1 MAQSGGSED
10 EPMPTETRS
19 ETQPRHPVENGEAQ
33 RDEWVAAVEQVVSD
47 AETWATE
54 QKWFVHRGPKTI
66 TEDPVGS
73 YEVPTLLIQA
83 PAGRFVIDPI
93 ARYVI
98 GALGKIE
105 FCVFPSYYYVMI
117 VRTEAGWQ
125 VETNPK
131 TTSRPWSKQTFF
143 EVVSE
148 LARKA

>member
-1 MAQSGGSED
+1 
-10 EPMPTETRS
+10 MPTETRS
-19 ETQPRHPVENGEAQ
+19 ETLPRQPADNGDAQ
-33 RDEWVAAVEQVVSD
+33 RDEWIAAVEQVISD
-47 AETWATE
+47 AEAWSTE
-54 QKWFVHRGPKTI
+54 QHWFVHRGPKTI
-66 TEDPVGS
+66 TEPALGS

-98 GALGKIE
+98 GALGEID
-105 FCVFPSYYYVMI
+105 FCVHPSYYYVMI
-117 VRTEAGWQ
+117 VRTESGWQ

-131 TTSRPWSKQTFF
+131 TTSRLWSKQTFF

>member
-1 MAQSGGSED
+1 
-10 EPMPTETRS
+10 MPADTQS
-19 ETQPRHPVENGEAQ
+19 ETLPRRPVENWEAE
-33 RDEWVAAVEQVVSD
+33 RDEWIAAVEQVVSD
-47 AETWATE
+47 AEAWATE
-54 QKWFVHRGPKTI
+54 QNWFVHRGPKAI
-66 TEDPVGS
+66 TESRIGT
-73 YEVPTLLIQA
+73 YEVPVLLIQA